1 MKNLFLLL
9 LFTGS
14 FCQAQLNMNQLGYV
28 DVPDAHTTVCND
40 IWGYTDEM
48 GNEYALVG
56 TEDGISIVD
65 VSNPS
70 TSIEI
75 AWVPGLNSVWRD
87 IKVSGDYAYVTTE
100 ADEGLRIIDLSPLP
114 ASSSFTTALY
124 SGPLGNEWLSA
135 HNIYEENGYVYIFG
149 AGRGNGGVIILD
161 VVTDPMNPIEVGEF
175 DNWYAHDGF
184 VLNDTGYFAHI
195 NDGFFSIVDL
205 TDKMNP
211 VLLGTSSTPST
222 FTHNIWATSSNEF
235 AFTTDEVSDGYIGSY
250 DVSDPSNIK
259 FLDKIQSS
267 PGNNIMPHNSH
278 VLGDYLVTS
287 YYADGLVIHDISRPH
302 NLIEV
307 ANFDTSPLDQP
318 GSVGCWGAYPFFASG
333 NILATDRQEG
343 LFILGK
349 TLHPGAYLE
358 GNVTEFGTSNPLNNV
373 EVTIDGQNIEDL
385 SNVLGDYATGIESS
399 GVYDVTYFK
408 VLYFPQTISQNLTE
422 GSVTT
427 QDVELNKIPQFNL
440 TVTVLDAMTLN
451 PIEDVEVTLN
461 HTYVSHQGLTDVNGE
476 TVLGLYYQDNYDL
489 IAGKWGHVTACFEDT
504 LVDNGN
510 SGITIYLDQGIYDDF
525 SLDFG
530 WTVYGDAAKGHWVR
544 EVPLGVELN
553 GLIENPFSDTDQD
566 CGEKAFVTG
575 NSSNVSNTD
584 EVGQG
589 QTVLLSPMF
598 DLTTYTSPFV
608 NFKAFY
614 FNKFGAPNPDD
625 TLFVDLYNGTETV
638 NLTKIHAGNTML
650 SQWLSYSIQVPS
662 TLSLSPTMQLVV
674 SISDY
679 DATLNIAEAAFDYFS
694 ITDFSLLELTEEEKT
709 ATLHP
714 NPFSD
719 VIFLNGIDTGQMH
732 VYDLT
737 GRKIY
742 QARIQNLMDLSF
754 LRKGVY
760 LIELRDDAGNIVDQF
775 KQIKQ

>member
-1 MKNLFLLL
+1 MKNILLLL
-9 LFTGS
+9 LFNSTI
-14 FCQAQLNMNQLGYV
+14 CLAQLNMNQLGYV
-28 DVPDAHTTVCND
+28 DVPDIHSTICND
-40 IWGYTDEM
+40 IWGYTDEN

-56 TEDGISIVD
+56 TEDG
-65 VSNPS
+65 VSVVNV
-70 TSIEI
+70 TSPATATEI
-75 AWVPGLNSVWRD
+75 AWIPGLNSVWRD
-87 IKVSGDYAYVTTE
+87 IKVSGDFAYVTTE

-114 ASSSFTTALY
+114 ASSTFSTGLY
-124 SGPLGNEWLSA
+124 SGPSGNPWLSA
-135 HNIYEENGYVYIFG
+135 HNIYEDNGFVYIFG

-161 VVTDPMNPIEVGEF
+161 VVTDPMNPIEVGTF

-184 VLNDTGYFAHI
+184 VVNDTGYFAHI

-205 TDKMNP
+205 TDKANP
-211 VLLGTSSTPST
+211 ILLGTSSTPST
-222 FTHNIWATSSNEF
+222 FTHNIWTTSNGDF
-235 AFTTDEVSDGYIGSY
+235 AFTTDEVSGGYIGSY
-250 DVSDPSNIK
+250 DVSDPTNIK

-287 YYADGLVIHDISRPH
+287 YYADGVVIHDIARPN

-318 GSVGCWGAYPFFASG
+318 GSVGCWGAYPFFSSG

-358 GNVTEFGTSNPLNNV
+358 GNITEFGSGIPLNNV
-373 EVTIDGQNIEDL
+373 EVTIDGQNIQDF
-385 SNVLGDYATGIESS
+385 SNVLGDYGTGIEST
-399 GVYDVTYFK
+399 GAYDVTYFK

-422 GSVTT
+422 GLVTI
-427 QDVELNKIPQFNL
+427 QDVALQKIPQFNV
-440 TVTVLDAMTLN
+440 TVTVLDAQTLN
-451 PIEDVEVTLN
+451 PIENVEVSLN

-476 TVLGLYYQDNYDL
+476 AIIGLYYQDNYDL
-489 IAGKWGHVTACFEDT
+489 IAGKWGYVTECFVDT
-504 LVDNGN
+504 LIDNAN
-510 SGITIYLDQGIYDDF
+510 TGITIYLDQGIYDDF

-544 EVPLGVELN
+544 DVPLGVEMN

-566 CGEKAFVTG
+566 CGDKAFVTG
-575 NSSNVSNTD
+575 NSSSASNTD

-589 QTVLLSPMF
+589 QTVLLSPIF
-598 DLTTYTSPFV
+598 DLSGYSSPHV

-625 TLFVDLYNGTETV
+625 TLFVDIYNGTETI
-638 NLTKIHAGNTML
+638 NLAKIHIGNTLL
-650 SQWLSYSIQVPS
+650 SQWLSYSIEIPAS
-662 TLSLSPTMQLVV
+662 FTLTSNMQLVV

-694 ITDFSLLELTEEEKT
+694 ITDFSLLNATENNSD
-709 ATLHP
+709 LLLYP

-719 VIFLNGIDTGQMH
+719 VIRITGVSKGQIN

-737 GRKIY
+737 GRRVRQVSISEEM
-742 QARIQNLMDLSF
+742 NFSDL
-754 LRKGVY
+754 KPGVY
-760 LIELRDDAGNIVDQF
+760 LFEIRDSEGSVLSVI
-775 KQIKQ
+775 KQIKE